1 MKGSITMKGH
11 FYKPNCKCP
20 GKKTKKCSCGA
31 TWSYIIDVGINPN
44 TGKRKQK
51 KKGGFKTKTEAQE
64 AAALLVAELS
74 QGTYVEEKNNTFEE
88 YAKEWLS
95 EYQATGTVKIST
107 VRIRKKGIKLLLP
120 YLAKLRIS
128 IITAKQ
134 YQHALLDLHDK
145 GYSNNTIVSA
155 HQTGR
160 MIFQRAIELKII
172 KNDPTSSAVIPKRQR
187 TIEDLE
193 TEKEIPKY
201 MEKEE
206 LALFLQTAKE
216 KGLDRDYA
224 IFLTL
229 AYTGMRVGELC
240 ALKWSDIDFS
250 EQTVSITKT
259 YYNPN
264 NNIKNYTLLTPKTK
278 SSKRVI
284 IVDKKVLDELEQLQA
299 EQKRITMFFRKTY
312 HDKNFVFS
320 QQGEENAGFPTYP
333 KLVALR
339 MTRLLKLAGLNTKLT
354 PHSLRHTHTSLLAEA
369 RVSLEQIM
377 QRLGHRSDETT
388 KNIYLHVTKPKKK
401 EASQKFAE
409 LMSSF

>member
-299 EQKRITMFFRKTY
+299 EQKRIKMFFRKTY

>member
-1 MKGSITMKGH
+1 MKGH

-299 EQKRITMFFRKTY
+299 EQKRIKMFLEKHTMIKISCFLNKAKKML
-312 HDKNFVFS
+312 DS
-320 QQGEENAGFPTYP
+320 QLIQ
-333 KLVALR
+333 
-339 MTRLLKLAGLNTKLT
+339 
-354 PHSLRHTHTSLLAEA
+354 S
-369 RVSLEQIM
+369 
-377 QRLGHRSDETT
+377 
-388 KNIYLHVTKPKKK
+388 
-401 EASQKFAE
+401 
-409 LMSSF
+409 